1 MASLPEVRTMTSPNT
16 MRTMTVPARDWNSI
30 SRLAILPVYSYW
42 RTTWLKSDCFERTA
56 FPLCRL
62 MLQEVTRTK
71 PRSPTTQA
79 RKRSRAMNWL
89 HHRICSSP
97 TWRRKLESDLLPW
110 ALQDVSLGSE
120 LLELG
125 PGFGFTTAF
134 LHARTA
140 NLTTVEVHHAFA
152 KRLLQCFR
160 GTNVRVVEADA
171 AALPFADC
179 SFSAAA
185 CFTMLHHHTEYG
197 TPGSAF
203 SKRLPRLAPPGC
215 ILRN

>member
-1 MASLPEVRTMTSPNT
+1 M
-16 MRTMTVPARDWNSI
+16 I
-30 SRLAILPVYSYW
+30 
-42 RTTWLKSDCFERTA
+42 
-56 FPLCRL
+56 
-62 MLQEVTRTK
+62 QGVTRTK
-71 PRSPTTQA
+71 SRSPTTQA
-79 RKRSRAMNWL
+79 RKWSRAMNWL

-110 ALQDVSLGSE
+110 ALQHVSLGSD

-140 NLTTVEVHHAFA
+140 NLTTVEVHHASA

-185 CFTMLHHHTEYG
+185 CFTMLHHISSMELQDQLFRNVY
-197 TPGSAF
+197 
-203 SKRLPRLAPPGC
+203 RV
-215 ILRN
+215 LRPQLYSSELTVLTAG